1 MFGTNKLGDKL
12 RRARTGLMRDDRAIM
27 ERSHL
32 LAMRRIED
40 EPGVDTAMTD
50 GINLFI
56 NVPWIEQFETGQI
69 QFVLLHEARHRM
81 LKHPIRF
88 PEMIERA
95 KLTYPTA
102 TTSSL
107 WAILN
112 IAADYRI
119 NDDLMQD
126 GWINHPPGAFDTS
139 GKYRGWSVMRIF
151 MDLLN
156 NAPQQKAP
164 DWGSCS
170 GLPGGGGGKASR
182 DDEREFDQTVNEQ
195 NETSMKIAQKRGIVP
210 GSMKQLV
217 AEAKAKPDWD
227 KQLPAVL
234 SRIRGGDDYSM
245 ARVSNAARRQRMV
258 MPGVVGTTLEH
269 VVIGM
274 DTSGSIGQGE
284 LALFLQ
290 KINSIVRV
298 ENPVR
303 LTIMQVDARVQDVQ
317 ELDEGAT
324 LPTINVKGRGGT
336 AFQPA
341 FDYVEKMGWTPDC
354 MVYLTDGHAPFD
366 QVIPDYPVIWLI
378 TSGVVPPY
386 GTVIHIH

>member
-40 EPGVDTAMTD
+40 EPDVATAMTD

-195 NETSMKIAQKRGIVP
+195 NETSMKIAQKRGTMP
-210 GSMKQLV
+210 GSMKTLV

-269 VVIGM
+269 VVMGI

-284 LALFLQ
+284 LALFIQ

-303 LTIMQVDARVQDVQ
+303 LTIMQVDTRVQDVT
-317 ELDEGAT
+317 ELEEGAT